1 VWFPGSFSGESKLN
15 ASLKIGEVIKLDKLI
30 ITAALT
36 GAEVTREHN
45 PNLPITPAEIAA
57 EAYRCY
63 EAGASIVHLHVRN
76 EDGSPT
82 QSAALFKETMA
93 LIREQ
98 CNLIIQV
105 STGGAVG
112 MSADERLQPVYLKPE
127 MATLSTGS
135 VNFGD
140 DVFLNPPSY
149 LEEFARVMQEHS
161 VKPEIEVFDVGM
173 INNALSLVKKGLLA
187 EPLHY
192 DFVMGVPGGIP
203 ASLKNLL
210 HLVESIP
217 PGSSWTVAGMGRF
230 ELPLG
235 TVAVILGGHVRV
247 GFEDNIFYTKG
258 VLAESNAQLVERI
271 VRVAQI
277 HSREIATPGEARV
290 LLGLV

>member
-1 VWFPGSFSGESKLN
+1 MEP
-15 ASLKIGEVIKLDKLI
+15 LDKLI

-36 GAEVTREHN
+36 GAEVTREQN
-45 PNLPITPAEIAA
+45 PNLPLTPAEIAE
-57 EAYRCY
+57 EAFRCY
-63 EAGASIVHLHVRN
+63 KAGASIVHIHVR
-76 EDGSPT
+76 EKDGTPT
-82 QSAALFKETMA
+82 QSAALFRETMD
-93 LIREQ
+93 LINEK

-112 MSADERLQPVYLKPE
+112 MSAEERLQPVFLRPE

-140 DVFLNPPSY
+140 DVFLNPPAF
-149 LEEFARVMQEHS
+149 LEKFAGAMQEHG

-173 INNALSLVKKGLLA
+173 INNALQLVKKGLLS

-203 ASLKNLL
+203 ATVKNLL

-235 TVAVILGGHVRV
+235 TAAVIMGGHVRV
-247 GFEDNIFYTKG
+247 GFEDNIYYSKG

-271 VRVAQI
+271 ARVADI
-277 HSREIATPGEARV
+277 HGRELAGPDEARS
-290 LLGLV
+290 LLGIT

>member
-1 VWFPGSFSGESKLN
+1 M
-15 ASLKIGEVIKLDKLI
+15 DKLI

-45 PNLPITPAEIAA
+45 QNLPITPEEIAA
-57 EAYRCY
+57 EAYRCCQ
-63 EAGASIVHLHVRN
+63 AGASLIHLHVRN
-76 EDGSPT
+76 EDETPT
-82 QSAALFKETMA
+82 QSREVYQETISLIKEKCG
-93 LIREQ
+93 LIV
-98 CNLIIQV
+98 QV

-112 MSADERLQPVYLKPE
+112 MSAEERLQPIYLKPE

-140 DVFLNPPSY
+140 DVFINPPAY
-149 LEEFARVMQEHS
+149 LEKFARVMQEHN
-161 VKPEIEVFDVGM
+161 VKPEIEVFEVGM
-173 INNALSLVKKGLLA
+173 ISNALQLAKKGLLS
-187 EPLHY
+187 EPLHF

-217 PGSSWTVAGMGRF
+217 SGSTWTVAGMGRH

-235 TVAVILGGHVRV
+235 TAAIILGGHVRV
-247 GFEDNIFYTKG
+247 GFEDNVFYEKG

-271 VRVAQI
+271 ARVAAI
-277 HSREIATPGEARV
+277 HSRPVAEPDEAR
-290 LLGLV
+290 LILGL